1 MISIVGSVT
10 MTVVFL
16 LAVDGLGASYA
27 ELATV
32 GAGAVFTI
40 CVAVWVVFT
49 LQDSVLTGLRGATWV
64 LVENG
69 AFGIVKI
76 GLVVVLAAVLPHLGI
91 YVSWMLP
98 VFVAVP
104 LVNAL
109 IFSNLVPR
117 HSRLTADY
125 PPPTGRQIGRF
136 LAGDYTGALA
146 LLATTNLVPVLVASR
161 LDPRLTAYFFM
172 AWAIAG
178 VLDLLGV
185 NMAMSL
191 TVEGA
196 FDASTIS
203 ANGRAALRRMAMILV
218 PCVLVV
224 VLLAH
229 WGLGLFGPGYAA
241 NGGPVLVF
249 LAIAALPAA
258 AVELYL
264 GMLRAQSRTS
274 LVALVQGVRC
284 FLVLQPHR
292 RPDDPAGD
300 HWCGRGVPGE
310 PDGSGDPHRPRS
322 VAGPHRGQRPAA
334 AHAGGHPVER
344 DAPGRLAGQS
354 TWPCHGRQSPG
365 CVPAGPPAGLLG

>member
-1 MISIVGSVT
+1 M
-10 MTVVFL
+10 
-16 LAVDGLGASYA
+16 
-27 ELATV
+27 
-32 GAGAVFTI
+32 
-40 CVAVWVVFT
+40 
-49 LQDSVLTGLRGATWV
+49 
-64 LVENG
+64 
-69 AFGIVKI
+69 
-76 GLVVVLAAVLPHLGI
+76 
-91 YVSWMLP
+91 
-98 VFVAVP
+98 
-104 LVNAL
+104 
-109 IFSNLVPR
+109 PR

-146 LLATTNLVPVLVASR
+146 LLATSNLVPVLVASR
-161 LDPRLTAYFFM
+161 LDPRSTAYFFM

-218 PCVLVV
+218 PCVLAV

-229 WGLGLFGPGYAA
+229 WGLSLFGPGYAA

-264 GMLRAQSRTS
+264 GVLRAQSRTS

-284 FLVLQPHR
+284 FLVLSLTLALTIQLGTIGAGLAFLASQTAVAILITPALWR
-292 RPDDPAGD
+292 ALTAGRGRQLRMPVVTQLSATPRGAWPAVSMALPWAAVTRLRARWTAWLQPAG
-300 HWCGRGVPGE
+300 RPG
-310 PDGSGDPHRPRS
+310 
-322 VAGPHRGQRPAA
+322 
-334 AHAGGHPVER
+334 
-344 DAPGRLAGQS
+344 
-354 TWPCHGRQSPG
+354 
-365 CVPAGPPAGLLG
+365 